1 MTNADINGQRQKLLI
16 AGFTMTQIEN
26 ILDDEIEVM
35 KTKCENSEVDFLFVL
50 DGSGDR
56 IDDSKESV
64 LRYHI
69 RESHFGL
76 IWKDSL
82 NDSEGS
88 FKIEPT
94 CE

>member
-1 MTNADINGQRQKLLI
+1 
-16 AGFTMTQIEN
+16 MTQIEN

-82 NDSEGS
+82 NDFEGS
-88 FKIEPT
+88 FRLNQHATKKINET
-94 CE
+94 VQSGVK

>member
-1 MTNADINGQRQKLLI
+1 
-16 AGFTMTQIEN
+16 MTQIEN

-76 IWKDSL
+76 IWKDSRTIPRGPSGL
-82 NDSEGS
+82 NQRASK
-88 FKIEPT
+88 KIYKT
-94 CE
+94 VQSGVK